1 MKEMAWNNALHAMIA
16 PEINEILRIASEH
29 SLGLVSSIS
38 TPGFA
43 FLGLGL
49 IYLDGQ
55 SL

>member
-1 MKEMAWNNALHAMIA
+1 MAWSNVLHAMTA
-16 PEINEILRIASEH
+16 PAVKEIRGTASEH
-29 SLGLVSSIS
+29 SLRLVSSIS